1 MFSPITYDNLRLFA
15 FSNDRQIQGE
25 IRGIVIH
32 FTGMGC
38 DERFDGTL
46 PEGDF
51 FAGRNIVYLIPY
63 GNPWAWMNRQE
74 SALADVVIDVLCAH
88 YNLPEDLPIVST
100 GLSMGGQGALTYMVY
115 AKRTPAACVANC
127 PVCDMPF
134 HYTERPDLPSS
145 FYSAYLYEEGTMDEI
160 LPRFSPLHLAEAGKM
175 PDAAYT
181 VFHCTK
187 DKSVNKEL
195 HSDRF
200 VAAME
205 KAGHPVTYRIVPDRE
220 HCDLPPEEREALLE
234 ACAEGIEKTYR

>member
-1 MFSPITYDNLRLFA
+1 MISPITYENLRLFSY
-15 FSNDRQIQGE
+15 SNDKQIEGP

-38 DERFDGTL
+38 DDLFDGDL
-46 PEGDF
+46 PEADYYT
-51 FAGRNIVYLIPY
+51 ARNIVYLIPY
-63 GNPWAWMNRQE
+63 GNPWAWMNRQQVE
-74 SALADVVIDVLCAH
+74 LADQIIDIILDK
-88 YNLPEDLPIVST
+88 YGLPEDLPIVST
-100 GLSMGGQGALTYMVY
+100 GLSMGGQGALVYMVY
-115 AKRTPAACVANC
+115 SKRTPVACVANC

-145 FYSAYLYEEGTMDEI
+145 YYSAYLYEEGTMEEI

-181 VFHCTK
+181 VFHCTE
-187 DKSVNKEL
+187 DKSVNKQL

-205 KAGHPVTYRIVPDRE
+205 KAGHSVDYRIIPDRG
-220 HCDLPPEEREALLE
+220 HCDLRPEDYQALFA
-234 ACAEGIEKTYR
+234 ACARGITG